1 MSEYTNGRTL
11 TVHLFR
17 PETVHSDEHGEY
29 GQVWCGW
36 KGGYATSK
44 PENTTCAECR
54 RVIPARY

>member
-1 MSEYTNGRTL
+1 MNERSNGP

-17 PETVHSDEHGEY
+17 PETVHADDLGEH

-36 KGGYATSK
+36 KGGYATSN
-44 PENTTCAECR
+44 PGDATCTECR